1 MLGGNASP
9 LFSQE
14 IFKRSHK
21 SIISLRSPGC
31 KTSVTEFFLWPWDFP
46 GKNTGVASHFL
57 LQGNLP
63 TPGDLPDPGMETGVS
78 CIGRWILLSLAPPGE
93 PNRPVQFS
101 SVAQSCPTFCDPM
114 GCRTPGF
121 PVHHQLP
128 EFTQTRVHY
137 SFEIL
142 ETAAFPHCRDEK
154 IGSREGETFS
164 RGNTV
169 KIRAQVHLSTFFL
182 SRPLPYSPSLSPAA
196 PNSPS

>member
-1 MLGGNASP
+1 MSGGNASP

-57 LQGNLP
+57 LQGIFPPQGSNW
-63 TPGDLPDPGMETGVS
+63 
-78 CIGRWILLSLAPPGE
+78 CLLHWQVDSFITSATWE
-93 PNRPVQFS
+93 AQQASSVQFS

-128 EFTQTRVHY
+128 EFTQTHVHY

-142 ETAAFPHCRDEK
+142 ETEAFPHCRDEK
-154 IGSREGETFS
+154 IGPREGETFS

-182 SRPLPYSPSLSPAA
+182 SGSLPYSTSLSPAA